1 MNKGKCA
8 VSTERRRLVWE
19 QVVWPLV
26 LNLRRPY
33 FTLEEYHAK
42 RDQICELHGIQH
54 SGLTGGFT
62 SLVTRGLLIRKIGF
76 YSLQY
81 RLIPYM
87 RKRVILEYGAA
98 VKEGYSKR

>member
-1 MNKGKCA
+1 M
-8 VSTERRRLVWE
+8 STERRRLVWE

-26 LNLRRPY
+26 LDLNRSY

-42 RDQICELHGIQH
+42 RNLICELYGIPH
-54 SGLTGGFT
+54 SGLSGGFT
-62 SLVTRGLLIRKIGF
+62 SLVTRGLVVREKGC

-81 RLIPYM
+81 RLVPYM
-87 RKRVILEYGAA
+87 RKRIILEYGAA